1 MAKFVF
7 RLENILQIKYKLE
20 EQSKIE
26 FGNAME
32 RLNNALHKLDIL
44 CKKRGI
50 YEEKLKG
57 LVSAG
62 AKAIELNQVSEAVG
76 IMKVKIND
84 QKKIV
89 AIEERNTDEARKKLG
104 NAIQERKIFEKLKE
118 NEFEKFKHEINA
130 QEMKEVDEL
139 VSYTYSPTKRQADV

>member
-44 CKKRGI
+44 SLI
-50 YEEKLKG
+50 SVHFLTP
-57 LVSAG
+57 LFSQFAFIVS
-62 AKAIELNQVSEAVG
+62 
-76 IMKVKIND
+76 
-84 QKKIV
+84 
-89 AIEERNTDEARKKLG
+89 
-104 NAIQERKIFEKLKE
+104 
-118 NEFEKFKHEINA
+118 
-130 QEMKEVDEL
+130 
-139 VSYTYSPTKRQADV
+139 

>member
-84 QKKIV
+84 QKK
-89 AIEERNTDEARKKLG
+89 
-104 NAIQERKIFEKLKE
+104 
-118 NEFEKFKHEINA
+118 
-130 QEMKEVDEL
+130 
-139 VSYTYSPTKRQADV
+139 

>member
-32 RLNNALHKLDIL
+32 RLNNALYKLDIL
-44 CKKRGI
+44 CKKRGV

-89 AIEERNTDEARKKLG
+89 AIEERNTDEARKKLN

-139 VSYTYSPTKRQADV
+139 VSYTYSLTKRQADV